1 MAKRKSPRRARRKF
15 TDEFKAEV
23 VELVRDG
30 GQSVA
35 EVSRNLDLTESAVRS
50 WLERSQPNEESSI
63 SSAESEEL
71 KRLRAENKRLR
82 QERDILAKAT
92 AFFAKEST

>member
-1 MAKRKSPRRARRKF
+1 MARRKNPQRPRRKYD
-15 TDEFKAEV
+15 DEFKANV
-23 VELVRDG
+23 VALVRD

-35 EVSRNLDLTESAVRS
+35 EVSRNLDLTPSAVRT
-50 WLERSQPNEESSI
+50 WLERANPAKEPSI
-63 SSAESEEL
+63 SEDDKREL
-71 KRLRAENKRLR
+71 TRLRIENKRLR

>member
-1 MAKRKSPRRARRKF
+1 MARRKNPQRPRRKYD
-15 TDEFKAEV
+15 DEFKANV
-23 VELVRDG
+23 VALVRD

-35 EVSRNLDLTESAVRS
+35 EVSRNLDLTPSAVRT
-50 WLERSQPNEESSI
+50 WLERANPAEEPSI
-63 SSAESEEL
+63 SDDDKREL
-71 KRLRAENKRLR
+71 TRLRIENKRLR

>member
-1 MAKRKSPRRARRKF
+1 MARPKQSQRRARRKY
-15 TDEFKAEV
+15 DDDFKADV
-23 VELVRDG
+23 VALVRG

-35 EVSRNLDLTESAVRS
+35 EVSHNLDLTSSAVRA
-50 WLERSQPNEESSI
+50 WIERADSVQESPI
-63 SSAESEEL
+63 RDDDKAEL
-71 KRLRAENKRLR
+71 VRLRAENKRLR

>member
-1 MAKRKSPRRARRKF
+1 MAKRQSHQRARRKY

-23 VELVRDG
+23 VALVRD

-35 EVSRNLDLTESAVRS
+35 EVSRNLDLTSSAVRN
-50 WLERSQPNEESSI
+50 WLDRATPTEDEPI
-63 SSAESEEL
+63 SSKEQAEL
-71 KRLRAENKRLR
+71 IKLRAENKRLR

>member
-1 MAKRKSPRRARRKF
+1 MSKPKQSQRRTRRKF
-15 TDEFKAEV
+15 NDEFKADV
-23 VELVRDG
+23 VALVRDG
-30 GQSVA
+30 QSVA
-35 EVSRNLDLTESAVRS
+35 DVSRNLDLTSSAVRA
-50 WLERSQPNEESSI
+50 WIERADAAQESPI
-63 SSAESEEL
+63 SDDDKAEL

>member
-1 MAKRKSPRRARRKF
+1 MAKRKSPRRARRQF

-23 VELVRDG
+23 VELVRAG

-63 SSAESEEL
+63 SSAEGEEL

>member
-1 MAKRKSPRRARRKF
+1 MARQRKQQRPRRKYD
-15 TDEFKAEV
+15 DEFKRDV
-23 VELVRDG
+23 VAPVRG

-35 EVSRNLDLTESAVRS
+35 EVSRNLDLTASAVRTWVKQADS
-50 WLERSQPNEESSI
+50 TQESPI
-63 SSAESEEL
+63 SSDDKAEL
-71 KRLRAENKRLR
+71 ARLRTENRRLR